1 MKKYLILTLV
11 LVAGF
16 LPAQMLTNDPSH
28 SRLGFG
34 ATHLMISTVEG
45 NFTDFTVNLAFSK
58 EDMSDAKFTVKAK
71 TASIDTGVEARN
83 KHLKSADFFDVEKFP
98 ELKFVSTSIT
108 KVIGNQFALEG
119 DLTLHGV
126 TKKVTLKMMYNG
138 NVFDDKSKER
148 RYGFTITGNINK
160 NDFGVGTSFP
170 EAVVGNKIAIVSNL
184 EFVKK

>member
-1 MKKYLILTLV
+1 
-11 LVAGF
+11 
-16 LPAQMLTNDPSH
+16 MLFRSSRRRTH
-28 SRLGFG
+28 SRGPG
-34 ATHLMISTVEG
+34 CDPRAWWCRS
-45 NFTDFTVNLAFSK
+45 
-58 EDMSDAKFTVKAK
+58 
-71 TASIDTGVEARN
+71 R
-83 KHLKSADFFDVEKFP
+83 
-98 ELKFVSTSIT
+98 STSIT

>member
-1 MKKYLILTLV
+1 MKKYLMITMV

-16 LPAQMLTNDPSH
+16 LSAQVLTNDPAH

-45 NFTDFTVNLAFSK
+45 NFTDFSVNLAFSK

-98 ELKFVSTSIT
+98 ELKFVSTSVT
-108 KVIGNQFALEG
+108 KVIGNQFDLEG
-119 DLTLHGV
+119 DLTMHGV

-138 NVFDDKSKER
+138 NVFDEQSKER
-148 RYGFTITGNINK
+148 RYGFTIKGNINK
-160 NDFGVGTSFP
+160 NDFSVGTGFP
-170 EAVVGNKIAIVSNL
+170 ESVVGNQVTMVSNL